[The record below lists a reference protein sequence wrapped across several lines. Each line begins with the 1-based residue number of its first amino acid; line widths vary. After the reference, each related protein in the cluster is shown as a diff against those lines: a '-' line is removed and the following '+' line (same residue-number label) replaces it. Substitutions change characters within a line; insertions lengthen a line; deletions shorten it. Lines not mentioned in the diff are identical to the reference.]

1 MAGNGSSR
9 RSFVRWL
16 VAVLMRRLLLF
27 TVAVAISS
35 AGAAQAVEPPQQ
47 QTVEIPSG
55 GLQLKGFLWRPAGR
69 GPFPAVVFNHGRSDT
84 AQQYS
89 LQLGLT
95 LEHLAQVLGP
105 VFVRRGFVFLYPF
118 RRGEGPSADQGQFI
132 GDLLQW
138 EEAAK
143 GVEARRHLQVVLA
156 TTDHL
161 QDALAALS
169 FLKSLPYVDARRV
182 AVAGHSFGGQL
193 TLLEASHDRT
203 VRAAVT
209 FGAAAA
215 SWDGSPE
222 LRDRLIETLRRLAM
236 PVMLIQA
243 ANDYSLSPS
252 SAMDAE
258 LSRLS
263 KPHVRKIY
271 PAFGDTQSHGHNFLY
286 FDIPRWE
293 QDVFAFLEANVTSHN

>member
-1 MAGNGSSR
+1 
-9 RSFVRWL
+9 
-16 VAVLMRRLLLF
+16 MRRLLLF
-27 TVAVAISS
+27 TVALAISGV
-35 AGAAQAVEPPQQ
+35 GAAQVAEPPPQ
-47 QTVEIPSG
+47 QTVEILNG

-95 LEHLAQVLGP
+95 LEQLAQVLGP
-105 VFVRRGFVFLYPF
+105 VFVRHGFVFLYPF

-132 GDLLQW
+132 GDLLR

-143 GVEARRHLQVVLA
+143 GVEASRHLQVVLV

-203 VRAAVT
+203 VCAAVT

-222 LRDRLIETLRRLAM
+222 LRDRLIEALRGLAM

-252 SAMDAE
+252 SAMDGE

-271 PAFGDTQSHGHNFLY
+271 PAFGDSPTHGHNFLY
-286 FDIPRWE
+286 FDIARWE
-293 QDVFAFLEANVTSHN
+293 QDVFAFLEANVTPQK

>member
-1 MAGNGSSR
+1 
-9 RSFVRWL
+9 
-16 VAVLMRRLLLF
+16 MRRLLVF
-27 TVAVAISS
+27 TVALAISS
-35 AGAAQAVEPPQQ
+35 SGVAQVAEPPRP
-47 QTVEIPSG
+47 QTVEILSG
-55 GLQLKGFLWRPAGR
+55 GVRVKGFLWRPAGR
-69 GPFPAVVFNHGRSDT
+69 GPFPAAVFNHGRSDT
-84 AQQYS
+84 SRQHI
-89 LQLGLT
+89 LELGQT
-95 LEHLAQVLGP
+95 LEQAAQILGP
-105 VFVRRGFVFLYPF
+105 VFVRHGFVFLYPF

-132 GDLLQW
+132 GDLLQR

-143 GVEARRHLQVVLA
+143 GLEARRQLQLVLM

-169 FLKSLPYVDARRV
+169 FLKNLPYVDKRRV

-193 TLLEASHDRT
+193 TLLEAAHDRT

-209 FGAAAA
+209 FGAAAG

-222 LRDRLIETLRRLAM
+222 LRDRLIEAVRELTI

-252 SAMDAE
+252 SAIDGE

-271 PAFGDTQSHGHNFLY
+271 PAFGDTPKYGHNFFY
-286 FDIPRWE
+286 FDVARWE
-293 QDVFAFLEANVTSHN
+293 RDVFAFLEANVTPQK

>member
-1 MAGNGSSR
+1 
-9 RSFVRWL
+9 
-16 VAVLMRRLLLF
+16 MRRLLLF
-27 TVAVAISS
+27 TVALAISS
-35 AGAAQAVEPPQQ
+35 AGVAQVAEPPQQ
-47 QTVEIPSG
+47 QTVEILSG
-55 GLQLKGFLWRPAGR
+55 GLQLKGFLWRPAGP

-105 VFVRRGFVFLYPF
+105 VFVRHGFVFLYPF

-132 GDLLQW
+132 GDLLQR

-143 GVEARRHLQVVLA
+143 GVEARRHLQVVLM

-169 FLKSLPYVDARRV
+169 FLKGLPYVDARRV

-193 TLLEASHDRT
+193 ALLEASRDRA
-203 VRAAVT
+203 VPAAVT

-222 LRDRLIETLRRLAM
+222 VRDRLLETVRALTM

-252 SAMDAE
+252 SAMDGE

-263 KPHVRKIY
+263 KPHLRKIY
-271 PAFGDTQSHGHNFLY
+271 PAFGDTQLQGHNFLY
-286 FDIPRWE
+286 FDIARWE
-293 QDVFAFLEANVTSHN
+293 QDVFAFLEANVTSHK

>member
-1 MAGNGSSR
+1 
-9 RSFVRWL
+9 
-16 VAVLMRRLLLF
+16 MRRLLLF
-27 TVAVAISS
+27 TVALAISS
-35 AGAAQAVEPPQQ
+35 AGVAQVAEPPQQ
-47 QTVEIPSG
+47 QTVEILSG

-89 LQLGLT
+89 PLLGLT

-105 VFVRRGFVFLYPF
+105 VFVRHGLVFLYPF
-118 RRGEGPSADQGQFI
+118 RRGEGPSADQGPFI
-132 GDLLQW
+132 GDLLQR

-143 GVEARRHLQVVLA
+143 GVEARRHLQVVLM

-193 TLLEASHDRT
+193 TLLEASRDRT

-222 LRDRLIETLRRLAM
+222 LRNRLIESLRGLAM

-252 SAMDAE
+252 SVMAGE

-271 PAFGDTQSHGHNFLY
+271 PAFGATQAHGHNFLY
-286 FDIPRWE
+286 LDVPRWE
-293 QDVFAFLEANVTSHN
+293 QDVFAFLEANVTPQK

>member
-1 MAGNGSSR
+1 
-9 RSFVRWL
+9 
-16 VAVLMRRLLLF
+16 MRRLHLF
-27 TVAVAISS
+27 TVALAISS
-35 AGAAQAVEPPQQ
+35 AGLAQVAEPPQQ
-47 QTVEIPSG
+47 NTVEILSG
-55 GLQLKGFLWRPAGR
+55 RLHLKGSLWRPAGR

-84 AQQYS
+84 ARQHHV
-89 LQLGLT
+89 QLGLT

-105 VFVRRGFVFLYPF
+105 VFVRHGFVFLCPC

-132 GDLLQW
+132 GDLLQR

-143 GVEARRHLQVVLA
+143 GVEARGRLQSALM
-156 TTDHL
+156 TSDHL

-182 AVAGHSFGGQL
+182 SVSGHSFGGQL
-193 TLLEASHDRT
+193 ALLEASRDRT

-222 LRDRLIETLRRLAM
+222 LRDRMIEALSALSA

-252 SAMDAE
+252 SAMESE
-258 LSRLS
+258 LLRLS

-271 PAFGDTQSHGHNFLY
+271 PAFGDTQTHGHNFLF
-286 FDIPRWE
+286 FDIARWE
-293 QDVFAFLEANVTSHN
+293 QDVFAFLEANVTRRD

>member
-1 MAGNGSSR
+1 
-9 RSFVRWL
+9 
-16 VAVLMRRLLLF
+16 MRRLHLF
-27 TVAVAISS
+27 TLAVTISCAGFAQVA
-35 AGAAQAVEPPQQ
+35 EPPQQ
-47 QTVEIPSG
+47 STVEIPSG
-55 GLQLKGFLWRPAGR
+55 RLRLKAALWRPAGR
-69 GPFPAVVFNHGRSDT
+69 GPFPAVVFNHGRSDS
-84 AQQYS
+84 ARQHHV
-89 LQLGLT
+89 QLGLT
-95 LEHLAQVLGP
+95 LEQVAQTLGP
-105 VFVRRGFVFLYPF
+105 VFVRHGFVFLCPF

-132 GDLLQW
+132 GDLLER

-143 GVEARRHLQVVLA
+143 GVEARRLLQLA
-156 TTDHL
+156 LMTGDHL
-161 QDALAALS
+161 QDARAGLS
-169 FLKSLPYVDARRV
+169 FLKNLPYVDARRV

-193 TLLEASHDRT
+193 TLLEASRDRS

-222 LRDRLIETLRRLAM
+222 LRDRMLEALDVLFV

-252 SAMDAE
+252 RAMESE

-271 PAFGDTQSHGHNFLY
+271 PAFGDTQALGHNFLY
-286 FDIPRWE
+286 FDIARWE
-293 QDVFAFLEANVTSHN
+293 QDVFAFLEAHVTRRD

>member
-1 MAGNGSSR
+1 
-9 RSFVRWL
+9 
-16 VAVLMRRLLLF
+16 MRRLLLF
-27 TVAVAISS
+27 TVALSISTAGVAQV
-35 AGAAQAVEPPQQ
+35 AEPPR
-47 QTVEIPSG
+47 QTVEILSG
-55 GLQLKGFLWRPAGR
+55 GLRLKGFLWRPAGG

-89 LQLGLT
+89 PQLGLT
-95 LEHLAQVLGP
+95 LEHVAQILGP
-105 VFVRRGFVFLYPF
+105 VFVRRGFVFLHPF

-132 GDLLQW
+132 GDLLQR

-143 GVEARRHLQVVLA
+143 GVDARRHLQLVLM

-161 QDALAALS
+161 RDAQAALS
-169 FLKSLPYVDARRV
+169 FLKNLPYVDARRV

-193 TLLEASHDRT
+193 TLLEASRDGT

-222 LRDRLIETLRRLAM
+222 LRDRLIETVRGLAM

-252 SAMDAE
+252 SAMAGE

-286 FDIPRWE
+286 LDIARWE
-293 QDVFAFLEANVTSHN
+293 QDVFAFLEANVTPQP

>member
-1 MAGNGSSR
+1 
-9 RSFVRWL
+9 
-16 VAVLMRRLLLF
+16 MRRLLVF
-27 TVAVAISS
+27 TVALAISS
-35 AGAAQAVEPPQQ
+35 EGTAQVAKPPEQL
-47 QTVEIPSG
+47 TVEILSG
-55 GLQLKGFLWRPAGR
+55 GLQLKGFLWRPEGP

-89 LQLGLT
+89 LPLELT
-95 LEHLAQVLGP
+95 HEHLAQVLGP
-105 VFVRRGFVFLYPF
+105 VFVRHGFVFLYPF
-118 RRGEGPSADQGQFI
+118 RRGEGPSAAQGQFI
-132 GDLLQW
+132 GDLLQR

-143 GVEARRHLQVVLA
+143 GIEARRHLQVVLMA
-156 TTDHL
+156 TDHL

-169 FLKSLPYVDARRV
+169 FLKRLPYVDARRV

-193 TLLEASHDRT
+193 TLLEASRDGA

-222 LRDRLIETLRRLAM
+222 LRDRLIESVRGLAM

-252 SAMDAE
+252 IAMAGE

-263 KPHVRKIY
+263 KPHVRRIY
-271 PAFGDTQSHGHNFLY
+271 PAFGDTQRHGHNFLY
-286 FDIPRWE
+286 FDIARWE
-293 QDVFAFLEANVTSHN
+293 HDVFAFLDANVTPQN